1 MQCDQIRPLLRDY
14 KQGSLPGYRAAWVV
28 QHLAGCTDCWL
39 AGQSTP
45 TPAPDPTPG
54 PPRPATPPSQHTASL
69 PVQRPA
75 PAWARGTAAFGLG
88 LLLAGLAWA
97 LSSAQEGL
105 SHPAPALAPAPG
117 PPAEPFSQ
125 PQPDYTASMQQQS
138 GVTLRILRASRFGG
152 RISLE
157 ARFDGERLLPPVHT
171 AGWITVTDEGNRP
184 LTAQIDEL
192 LSDRTGLT
200 VLLSFPVPE
209 QGDRF
214 TLRFSGI
221 PRLTILPFSLP
232 LPDPPPSIEQ
242 VVRPLPG
249 SPSGIMLMN
258 YGTAGDL
265 LHVWLKLPGY
275 LTANDAE
282 SLYLADS
289 GSTDYAPVRA
299 ESIHGGDTGELLLQ
313 YPIPRILQTPLS
325 LKGEI
330 IMQRLIG
337 PWRIDAR
344 LITS

>member
-1 MQCDQIRPLLRDY
+1 MHCDQIRPLLRDY
-14 KQGSLPGYRAAWVV
+14 RQGSLPGYRAAWVV
-28 QHLAGCTDCWL
+28 QHLAGCPDCRL
-39 AGQSTP
+39 AGQSNP
-45 TPAPDPTPG
+45 TPAPNPIPAISPGQPPASLPLQRPTPG
-54 PPRPATPPSQHTASL
+54 
-69 PVQRPA
+69 
-75 PAWARGTAAFGLG
+75 WARGIAAFGMG

-105 SHPAPALAPAPG
+105 SRTAPALAQAVDPAAE
-117 PPAEPFSQ
+117 PPAEPSSQ
-125 PQPDYTASMQQQS
+125 PGPDYTASMQQQS
-138 GVTLRILRASRFGG
+138 GVTLRILRASRAGG
-152 RISLE
+152 RISVE

-171 AGWITVTDEGNRP
+171 AGWITVTDERLRP
-184 LTAQIDEL
+184 LAVQVDEL

-209 QGDRF
+209 QGDGF

-232 LPDPPPSIEQ
+232 LPDPPPAIEQ

-330 IMQRLIG
+330 IIQKLIG